1 MKQKLF
7 QFLVSTTCIATSL
20 MHILPVMST
29 YLSDG
34 ESCTLMVRGYNLM
47 EFTSLSFIP
56 MIAPLFIIVILFGH
70 QSKSAQEIELLLLTT
85 VNMVC
90 YVHGVNAAKEW
101 LYSLDGSLLEYYPG
115 MLLLPFAFCLVVGCS
130 VLTLRLTTLTT
141 GTMEYASEDD

>member
-1 MKQKLF
+1 MNRRL
-7 QFLVSTTCIATSL
+7 LNSLLSIACIAVSI

-34 ESCTLMVRGYNLM
+34 ESCTLMVRGYNPM
-47 EFTSLSFIP
+47 EFSALAVIP
-56 MIAPLFIIVILFGH
+56 MMAPIFIIVILFGH
-70 QSKSAQEIELLLLTT
+70 QSKSAQEIELLFLAA
-85 VNMVC
+85 VNMIC

-115 MLLLPFAFCLVVGCS
+115 MILLPFAFCLVVGCS